1 MVALYRTV
9 IIEDDAVITQLN
21 KRYVE
26 KDSRFQVVLHLFRCT
41 PGPFLAA
48 K

>member
-21 KRYVE
+21 KRYGE
-26 KDSRFQVVLHLFRCT
+26 KDSRFQVVRTFSGCEVIRWI
-41 PGPFLAA
+41 
-48 K
+48 